1 MPAAS
6 PPASYELFVGVDIA
20 AVTATVSWQTSK
32 QKPNKPLTIE
42 QTPEGFSGLH
52 QRLMKTGVK
61 AQQILVVLEA
71 TGIYWLSFAT
81 FFSRQGYS
89 VSVVNPAQAHYFAKA
104 LLKRAKT
111 DAIDAQ
117 TLTELAVLLQP
128 ELWTPPPAIYEE
140 LEQRLRQRDDL
151 LLMRGQLRNQLHAL
165 DHMPVKVA

>member
-1 MPAAS
+1 
-6 PPASYELFVGVDIA
+6 
-20 AVTATVSWQTSK
+20 
-32 QKPNKPLTIE
+32 
-42 QTPEGFSGLH
+42 
-52 QRLMKTGVK
+52 MKTGVK